1 MGLVIYSVQM
11 VSTTLYS
18 LKAMFCPS
26 NSPYYGDSRQSVP
39 FKNRGEEPLVAWGR
53 ILSMTSSNT
62 PPLATSSHNLIPTPQ
77 MHCALRDQQRVEAAH
92 LAAI

>member
-18 LKAMFCPS
+18 FKAMFCPS

-62 PPLATSSHNLIPTPQ
+62 PPLATSLTISSPLPRCIEP
-77 MHCALRDQQRVEAAH
+77 
-92 LAAI
+92 